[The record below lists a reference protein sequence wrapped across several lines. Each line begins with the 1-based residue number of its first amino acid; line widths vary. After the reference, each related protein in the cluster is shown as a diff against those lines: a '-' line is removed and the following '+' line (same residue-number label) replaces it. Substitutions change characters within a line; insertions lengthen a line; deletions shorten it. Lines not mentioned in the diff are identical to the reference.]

1 MAADHLIAA
10 VIPLQSQQLREQ
22 PCREQAGV
30 PPDTVVTQRRTIC
43 RSWRIGSCL

>member
-10 VIPLQSQQLREQ
+10 VISLQSQQLREQ

-30 PPDTVVTQRRTIC
+30 PPDTVVTQRSDVLRM
-43 RSWRIGSCL
+43 LPVKVH